1 MKTAKIVLILSLLIF
16 IALLIVFL
24 TRDPVVMPGEKKA
37 SEIEQY
43 KEEYNKGQQD
53 NKSTS

>member
-24 TRDPVVMPGEKKA
+24 TREPVTMPGEKKA
-37 SEIEQY
+37 SVIEQY